1 MRFNIG
7 DTITINLRS
16 EDKGYKTQNYIFDDN
31 MYKFNGQTAKIMSYF
46 KIRNRYAYELD
57 IDRRRHL
64 WFENLLNK
72 EIKSNEDIK
81 IVCNE

>member
-1 MRFNIG
+1 MRFNVG
-7 DTITINLRS
+7 DTVTINLRS
-16 EDKGYKTQNYIFDDN
+16 EDKDYNWIVDD
-31 MYKFNGQTAKIMSYF
+31 MYKFNGKTAKIISHA
-46 KIRNRYAYELD
+46 KIRNRHSYLLD
-57 IDRRRHL
+57 IDHRKYL

>member
-1 MRFNIG
+1 MRFNVG

-16 EDKGYKTQNYIFDDN
+16 EDSDYKAQNYIADR
-31 MYKFNGQTAKIMSYF
+31 MYEFNGEMAKIMACF
-46 KIRNRYAYELD
+46 ELKNRHCYELD
-57 IDRRRHL
+57 IDRRRYL

-81 IVCNE
+81 IVCN

>member
-1 MRFNIG
+1 MSCFEMRN
-7 DTITINLRS
+7 
-16 EDKGYKTQNYIFDDN
+16 GYH
-31 MYKFNGQTAKIMSYF
+31 
-46 KIRNRYAYELD
+46 YELN
-57 IDRRRHL
+57 IDHGRYL